1 MGRVCMA
8 AKNKEHGRII
18 TETKRLIIR
27 EMVQSDFDALCKILC
42 DEEVMRAAYE
52 KAFSVEEAQAWM
64 NRQFKR
70 YAECGFGLWAV
81 VLKETNEMI
90 GQCGLTMQGWRE
102 KELLEI
108 GYLFQKAYWHNGYAT
123 EAAIACKEYA
133 FSVLNANSVYS
144 IIRNTHTASQN
155 VASRNG
161 MKMIDQFTKNF
172 RCTDMNFFL
181 YCAEKVNGK
190 EAE

>member
-70 YAECGFGLWAV
+70 YA
-81 VLKETNEMI
+81 
-90 GQCGLTMQGWRE
+90 
-102 KELLEI
+102 
-108 GYLFQKAYWHNGYAT
+108 
-123 EAAIACKEYA
+123 
-133 FSVLNANSVYS
+133 
-144 IIRNTHTASQN
+144 
-155 VASRNG
+155 
-161 MKMIDQFTKNF
+161 
-172 RCTDMNFFL
+172 
-181 YCAEKVNGK
+181 
-190 EAE
+190 